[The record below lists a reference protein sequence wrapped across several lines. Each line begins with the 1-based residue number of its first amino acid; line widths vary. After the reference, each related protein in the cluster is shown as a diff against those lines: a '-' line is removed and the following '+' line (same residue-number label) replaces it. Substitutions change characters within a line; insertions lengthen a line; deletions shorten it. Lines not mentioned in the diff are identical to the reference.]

1 MENNNE
7 TITMSRIAFERMQ
20 AKDEKNDLW
29 RNVIIVILIF
39 MLVISNGAWLIA
51 WNQYDYSSTQTE
63 IKADD
68 GSNAN
73 YIGGNGEIKNGS
85 NDNRKEKDTEKEE
98 RE

>member
-1 MENNNE
+1 MENNND

-20 AKDEKNDLW
+20 AKDERNDRW
-29 RNVIIVILIF
+29 RNIIIIVLIV
-39 MLVISNGAWLIA
+39 LLAATNGAWLYA
-51 WNQYDYSSTQTE
+51 WGQYDYSSTQTE

-73 YIGGNGEIKNGS
+73 FIGGNGEIKNGS
-85 NDNRKEKDTEKEE
+85 NDNSKEKDTEKEE